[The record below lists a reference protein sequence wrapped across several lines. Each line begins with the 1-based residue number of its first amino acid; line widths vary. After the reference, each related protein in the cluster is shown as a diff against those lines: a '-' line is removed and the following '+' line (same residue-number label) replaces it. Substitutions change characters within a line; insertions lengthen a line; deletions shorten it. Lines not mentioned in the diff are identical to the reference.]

1 MSLSNFIPNV
11 WSARLLENLNNA
23 HVFANVCNR
32 DYQGDITGIGDTV
45 KINSIGHVTIGSYT
59 KNTNMSAVET
69 MTDAQTTLSIDT
81 AKYFNFQIDDID
93 SAQTKPKVMDA
104 AMRDAAWGL
113 AESIDDLLAALHS
126 SATAGNKQGSTGSPT
141 VGGSLTAG
149 STLYDLVV
157 NMAIKLDESNTPRNS
172 RWVIVPPWA
181 YGVMLKDSRFVNST
195 DMGNQIR
202 TNGLIGRVAGF
213 DVYMSNNVVSG
224 GTAST
229 DYHAIMAGYP
239 GAISYAEQITSV
251 EVYRPELR
259 FADAVKGLL
268 VCGYK
273 LVRPDNIAVLYA
285 KSAAS

>member
-23 HVFANVCNR
+23 HVFASVCNR

-69 MTDAQTTLSIDT
+69 MTDAQTTLTIDT

-157 NMAIKLDESNTPRNS
+157 NMAIKLDENNTPRNG

-181 YGVMLKDSRFVNST
+181 YGVMLKDSRFINAT

-202 TNGLIGRVAGF
+202 TNGMIGRVAGF
-213 DVYMSNNVVSG
+213 DVYMSNNVVRG

-251 EVYRPELR
+251 EAYRPELR